1 MERKRERLDSLFGEC
16 QELVLAQIIGP
27 FGLSPA
33 MFTDKAGGN
42 VTTVHNFEQGI
53 VANQND
59 QALHE
64 SRTQEYDRKRFELT
78 QAEWTKERDERIA
91 RGVDEYTNERLSD
104 RPELDHFTPIKE
116 AATDAKLHLALGE
129 VREGQVSVDKIKS
142 LVNDEA
148 NLAIT
153 DITINRSK
161 KDHDALEWTDKPSTI
176 DEEKSNAERFSIDP
190 EAVKRKHKESTE
202 KFEREANIALLKKQ
216 GGELLTTG
224 GKQALK
230 MGIRQSLGVLL
241 TELVNGLFTEFKIM
255 FKEGFVFARSVID
268 EIRERLGRVA
278 ASVAKKLPE
287 AFSALLEGG
296 VSGFL
301 SNLLTFVINSFVT
314 TGGKLVRIVRDGLLG
329 ILKAFKIIAFPP
341 PHLTRLEATQQGLK
355 ILTTVIVTSL
365 GVLVEQSVMTFM
377 ASIPFLKPLADI
389 VAPVLIGIVTGLAS
403 AFLAYQIDLMFDRFS
418 DADEERL
425 LDQMMDDAR
434 SREAF
439 ASAMVDQMDVSL
451 RNVQNFAI
459 SVSLYRDV
467 GMSLGN
473 ATNDANITLASLE
486 ATNAATK
493 VQVERSAETIAFIE
507 ASQRDIELFLKG
519 RA

>member
-1 MERKRERLDSLFGEC
+1 
-16 QELVLAQIIGP
+16 
-27 FGLSPA
+27 
-33 MFTDKAGGN
+33 
-42 VTTVHNFEQGI
+42 
-53 VANQND
+53 
-59 QALHE
+59 
-64 SRTQEYDRKRFELT
+64 
-78 QAEWTKERDERIA
+78 
-91 RGVDEYTNERLSD
+91 
-104 RPELDHFTPIKE
+104 
-116 AATDAKLHLALGE
+116 
-129 VREGQVSVDKIKS
+129 
-142 LVNDEA
+142 
-148 NLAIT
+148 
-153 DITINRSK
+153 
-161 KDHDALEWTDKPSTI
+161 
-176 DEEKSNAERFSIDP
+176 
-190 EAVKRKHKESTE
+190 
-202 KFEREANIALLKKQ
+202 
-216 GGELLTTG
+216 
-224 GKQALK
+224 
-230 MGIRQSLGVLL
+230 
-241 TELVNGLFTEFKIM
+241 
-255 FKEGFVFARSVID
+255 
-268 EIRERLGRVA
+268 
-278 ASVAKKLPE
+278 
-287 AFSALLEGG
+287 
-296 VSGFL
+296 
-301 SNLLTFVINSFVT
+301 
-314 TGGKLVRIVRDGLLG
+314 
-329 ILKAFKIIAFPP
+329 
-341 PHLTRLEATQQGLK
+341 
-355 ILTTVIVTSL
+355 
-365 GVLVEQSVMTFM
+365 VLVEQSVMTFM